1 MAGGRFDKSV
11 GKVRPGIYIN
21 FEGNTQEP
29 FNEGSRG
36 IVIVPIIKSNYGP
49 AKKYIK
55 ITSSSPNAAS
65 TQLGYSITDSDANR
79 QMLLIREALKRA
91 STVYAYILTEGNK
104 ASIETTLETTTET
117 GSETT
122 TLTAT
127 AKYGGSRGND
137 LSFTIY
143 ANPVE
148 GFDVQVNLAG
158 SKVAEYEGLNTIKE
172 LIEQDCPYITFA
184 GTGSLAPVAGAN
196 LTEGTDETAQND
208 DVSAFCDAWEAVKF
222 NTVCFPV
229 TDTSL
234 QEVARNKIM
243 YMRDNMGKGVQVV
256 MPDVVH
262 GDYEGII
269 SVTNSVAI
277 GDEKLTHAEAC
288 AWVAGAT
295 AGAEN
300 TESLTYSEYEGAT
313 EIVDPKTH
321 EEAVSAINNGEFFF
335 SVSEAGAVV
344 AEYDINTLVTFTD
357 GKDKTYRKNR
367 VIRVFDSFAEELQ
380 LNFPPN
386 KFNNDENGLDV
397 MEGIGSAVLKQFE
410 DSGAITDVDYSND
423 FVVDKEA
430 SSGDETYFNVGL
442 KPLDSAEKLY
452 FTVAT
457 R

>member
-11 GKVRPGIYIN
+11 GKVRPGTYIN
-21 FEGNTQEP
+21 FEGNKQEP
-29 FNEGSRG
+29 VSEGSRG
-36 IVIVPIIKSNYGP
+36 IVIVPIIKSSYGP
-49 AKKYIK
+49 AKEYIK
-55 ITSSSPNAAS
+55 ISSSSPNMAS
-65 TQLGYSITDSDANR
+65 TQLGYNITDNDANR
-79 QMLLIREALKRA
+79 QMLFIREALKRA
-91 STVYAYILTEGNK
+91 STVYVYILTEGKK
-104 ASIETTLETTTET
+104 ASAEVTLEASTESTTI
-117 GSETT
+117 
-122 TLTAT
+122 TAT

-137 LSFTIY
+137 LSFTIS
-143 ANPVE
+143 ANPIE

-158 SKVAEYEGLNTIKE
+158 VKVAEYESLKTIEE
-172 LIEQDCPYITFA
+172 LIEQDCDYITFT
-184 GTGSLAPVAGAN
+184 GTGSLAQVAGVN
-196 LTEGTDETAQND
+196 LTGGTDETAQND

-234 QEVARNKIM
+234 QAVAKNKIM

-256 MPDVVH
+256 MPDAVSC
-262 GDYEGII
+262 DYEGVI
-269 SVTNSVAI
+269 SVTNSVVI
-277 GDEKLTHAEAC
+277 GDEKLTHAETC

-295 AGAEN
+295 AGTSN

-321 EEAVSAINNGEFFF
+321 EEAVMAINNGEFFF
-335 SVSEAGAVV
+335 SISEAGAVV
-344 AEYDINTLVTFTD
+344 VEYDINTLVTFTN

-386 KFNNDENGLDV
+386 KFDNDENSLDI
-397 MEGIGSAVLKQFE
+397 MEGIGYTVLKQFE
-410 DSGAITDVDYSND
+410 DAGAITDVDYSND
-423 FVVDKEA
+423 FVVDNDA
-430 SSGDETYFNVGL
+430 SGGDETYFNVGL